1 MESDSHPLKCFNI
14 FIRKKTMVTRKHT
27 LLFFLL
33 VSLLSGCA
41 SIPKNQVAE
50 QVAPVLPGRE
60 LSDAELL
67 NVSIQVFDPGDLPQK
82 SKERQGLSEEI
93 REAEARFAPIHLKHT
108 LQRTGYWGAVR
119 VVPDTDISG
128 EVLVNGR
135 IEMSDGESAVLNIEV
150 MDARN
155 VVWFRK
161 VYAETARPEEHNGV
175 EPEKEDAFQDLF
187 NSIANDLA
195 SYRNALSLAE
205 INEIRQVAALK
216 YAQFMAPD
224 SFSGYLAISPEG
236 RLFVQRLPAA
246 NDPMLDRIA
255 NIKTRDEMLVD
266 TINDYYDIYY
276 HDLWQPYAN
285 WRKFRQ
291 EEVSALRKIEREALT
306 KQILGITAIVGAIAL
321 GAATDYETAVR
332 TQPLQEVLIAGGAYS
347 VYSGYQTSQEGRINK
362 DAIEELGMS
371 FTSEAEPLVIQVEGQ
386 TVRLTGSAEQQYTKW
401 RNMLKQIYAQ
411 ETGFYPDLSTQQSS
425 QPPTDP
431 ADAKP

>member
-1 MESDSHPLKCFNI
+1 MMKGYKQTFA
-14 FIRKKTMVTRKHT
+14 VV
-27 LLFFLL
+27 LLL
-33 VSLLSGCA
+33 SLLSGCA
-41 SIPKNQVAE
+41 SIPKNQVPE

-60 LSDAELL
+60 LNDTELL
-67 NVSIQVFDPGDLPQK
+67 NVSIQVFDPGTLPQK
-82 SKERQGLSEEI
+82 PKERQGLSEEI

-119 VVPDTDISG
+119 VVPDHDISG

-135 IEMSDGESAVLNIEV
+135 IEMSDGESAVLKIEV
-150 MDARN
+150 VDARN
-155 VVWFRK
+155 IVWFRK

-195 SYRNALSLAE
+195 SYRNSLSLAE
-205 INEIRQVAALK
+205 IDEIRQVAALK

-224 SFSGYLAISPEG
+224 SFSGYLAITPDG
-236 RLFVQRLPAA
+236 RLFIQRLPAE
-246 NDPMLDRIA
+246 NDPMLDRVSK
-255 NIKTRDEMLVD
+255 IKTRDEMLVD

-291 EEVSALRKIEREALT
+291 EEVSALREIEREALA
-306 KQILGITAIVGAIAL
+306 KQILGVTAIVGAIAL

-347 VYSGYQTSQEGRINK
+347 MYSGYQTSQEGRINK
-362 DAIEELGMS
+362 DAIEELGLS
-371 FTSEAEPLVIQVEGQ
+371 FTAEAEPLVIQVEGQ
-386 TVRLTGSAEQQYTKW
+386 TVRLSGSAEEQYTKW
-401 RNMLKQIYAQ
+401 RQMLKQIYAQ
-411 ETGFYPDLSTQQSS
+411 ETGFYPDLDPLQSPL
-425 QPPTDP
+425 PP
-431 ADAKP
+431 AEAVDAKP

>member
-1 MESDSHPLKCFNI
+1 MMTIYKQPFA
-14 FIRKKTMVTRKHT
+14 VV
-27 LLFFLL
+27 LLLSL
-33 VSLLSGCA
+33 LLSGCA
-41 SIPKNQVAE
+41 SIPKNQVPE

-60 LSDAELL
+60 LNDTELL
-67 NVSIQVFDPGDLPQK
+67 NVSIQVFDPGTLPQK
-82 SKERQGLSEEI
+82 PKERQGLSEEI
-93 REAEARFAPIHLKHT
+93 RAAEARFAPIHLKHT

-119 VVPDTDISG
+119 VVPDPDISA

-150 MDARN
+150 IDARN

-195 SYRNALSLAE
+195 FYRNSLSLAE
-205 INEIRQVAALK
+205 IDEIRQVAALK

-224 SFSGYLAISPEG
+224 SFSGYLAITPEG
-236 RLFVQRLPAA
+236 RLFRQRLPAA
-246 NDPMLDRIA
+246 NDPMLDRVSK
-255 NIKTRDEMLVD
+255 IKTRDEMLVD

-291 EEVSALRKIEREALT
+291 EEVSALREIEREALA

-321 GAATDYETAVR
+321 GATTDYETAVR

-347 VYSGYQTSQEGRINK
+347 MYSGYQTSQGE
-362 DAIEELGMS
+362 
-371 FTSEAEPLVIQVEGQ
+371 
-386 TVRLTGSAEQQYTKW
+386 
-401 RNMLKQIYAQ
+401 
-411 ETGFYPDLSTQQSS
+411 
-425 QPPTDP
+425 
-431 ADAKP
+431 

>member
-1 MESDSHPLKCFNI
+1 MESDSHPLECFNI
-14 FIRKKTMVTRKHT
+14 FIREKMMVTHKYT
-27 LLFFLL
+27 LLFVLV

-41 SIPKNQVAE
+41 SIPKNQVPE
-50 QVAPVLPGRE
+50 QVAPFLPGRE
-60 LSDAELL
+60 LGDAELL

-82 SKERQGLSEEI
+82 PKERQGLSEEI
-93 REAEARFAPIHLKHT
+93 RIAEARFAPIHLKHT

-224 SFSGYLAISPEG
+224 SFDGYLAITPEG

-266 TINDYYDIYY
+266 TVNDYYDIYY

-321 GAATDYETAVR
+321 GATTDYETAVR

-347 VYSGYQTSQEGRINK
+347 VYSGFQTSQEGRINK

-371 FTSEAEPLVIQVEGQ
+371 FTAEAEPLVIQVEGQ

-411 ETGFYPDLSTQQSS
+411 ETGFYPDLGTQQSS

-431 ADAKP
+431 ADTKP

>member
-1 MESDSHPLKCFNI
+1 MD
-14 FIRKKTMVTRKHT
+14 KTMLTTQRYLFLS
-27 LLFFLL
+27 LLLL
-33 VSLLSGCA
+33 VVMSGCA
-41 SIPKNQVAE
+41 SVPRNQVPE
-50 QVAPVLPGRE
+50 QVAPILPHTE
-60 LSDAELL
+60 LTDAELL

-82 SKERQGLSEEI
+82 PKDRQGLSAEI
-93 REAEARFAPIHLKHT
+93 RGAEARFVPIHLKHT

-119 VVPDTDISG
+119 VVPDVDISG
-128 EVLVNGR
+128 ELLVNGK

-150 MDARN
+150 IDARN

-187 NSIANDLA
+187 NTIANDLVT
-195 SYRNALSLAE
+195 YRNSLSIAE

-224 SFSGYLAISPEG
+224 SFSGYLAITPEG
-236 RLFVQRLPAA
+236 RLFVQRLPASD
-246 NDPMLDRIA
+246 DPMLERVSK
-255 NIKTRDEMLVD
+255 IKTRDEMLVD
-266 TINDYYDIYY
+266 TINEYYDIYY

-306 KQILGITAIVGAIAL
+306 KQILGLTAIVGAIAL

-347 VYSGYQTSQEGRINK
+347 MYSGYQTSQEGKINK
-362 DAIEELGMS
+362 DAIEELGLS
-371 FTSEAEPLVIQVEGQ
+371 FSAEAEPLVITVEGQ

-401 RNMLKQIYAQ
+401 RNLLKQIYAQ
-411 ETGFYPDLSTQQSS
+411 ETGFAPDLEPEQSS
-425 QPPTDP
+425 LSPPDLTDTRP
-431 ADAKP
+431 

>member
-1 MESDSHPLKCFNI
+1 MMKGYKQTFA
-14 FIRKKTMVTRKHT
+14 VV
-27 LLFFLL
+27 LLL
-33 VSLLSGCA
+33 SLLSGCA
-41 SIPKNQVAE
+41 SIPKNQVPE

-60 LSDAELL
+60 LNDTELL
-67 NVSIQVFDPGDLPQK
+67 NVSIQVFDPGTLPQK
-82 SKERQGLSEEI
+82 PKERQGLSEEI

-119 VVPDTDISG
+119 VVPDHDISG

-135 IEMSDGESAVLNIEV
+135 IEMSDGESAVLKIEV
-150 MDARN
+150 VDARN
-155 VVWFRK
+155 IVWFRK

-195 SYRNALSLAE
+195 SYRNSLSLAE
-205 INEIRQVAALK
+205 IDEIRQVAALK

-224 SFSGYLAISPEG
+224 SFSGYLAITPDG
-236 RLFVQRLPAA
+236 RLFIQRLPAE
-246 NDPMLDRIA
+246 NDPMLDRVSK
-255 NIKTRDEMLVD
+255 IKTRDEMLVD

-291 EEVSALRKIEREALT
+291 EEVSALREIEREALA
-306 KQILGITAIVGAIAL
+306 KQILGVTAIVGAIAL

-347 VYSGYQTSQEGRINK
+347 MYSGYQTSQEGRINK
-362 DAIEELGMS
+362 DAIEELGLS
-371 FTSEAEPLVIQVEGQ
+371 FTAEAEPLVIQVEGQ
-386 TVRLTGSAEQQYTKW
+386 TVRLSGSAEEQYTKW
-401 RNMLKQIYAQ
+401 RQMLKQIYAQ
-411 ETGFYPDLSTQQSS
+411 ETGFYPDLDPLQSPL
-425 QPPTDP
+425 PPAEA